1 MRNSFLSYAG
11 ICLAPLGPP
20 EKVSGNI
27 DTINPF
33 VVVVFDTNKVNI
45 VVFFKKT
52 TNGAVPSGVGMD
64 NCILTFPGGFNSRVL
79 FA

>member
-1 MRNSFLSYAG
+1 MRDSFLSHPG
-11 ICLAPLGPP
+11 IRLAPLGPD

-33 VVVVFDTNKVNI
+33 VVVFDTNKVNI

-52 TNGAVPSGVGMD
+52 TNEDVPSGVGMD